1 MRKFNETLS
10 HQREYSDKMAMIARK
25 APARVLAR
33 LSLSV
38 RAKKPY
44 RNPENL
50 ISAGLATGDHYALK
64 SGKLVYLLT
73 LIPLVSSLVLVR
85 YVYILSVGGE
95 RLSVH
100 LARQLQNMNSVS
112 YQLERV

>member
-1 MRKFNETLS
+1 MGKFNKTLS
-10 HQREYSDKMAMIARK
+10 HQRENSDKMAMIARQ
-25 APARVLAR
+25 APARVLAG

-38 RAKKPY
+38 RAKKLY

-50 ISAGLATGDHYALK
+50 ISAGLPTGDHYALK

-73 LIPLVSSLVLVR
+73 LIPLVLRVR

-100 LARQLQNMNSVS
+100 LARQLQNMNNVS
-112 YQLERV
+112 YLLERV